1 MKITTG
7 LFCVSLAAGATAIS
21 GCASQPKLTHEQAL
35 SQFQQVDELESGLQK
50 ARAENAKLLAPTS
63 YARVNSSLKKAM
75 AAAQN
80 NKAEVANEAAT
91 EGLKSL
97 DKLNRD
103 AQSSRDVLAEVLQA
117 RDRAYAADAKT
128 MQGDKIIGLDEQLME
143 TSELVEKGD
152 LEKAKQ
158 RRPKLIDE
166 YAKLELVALKQGTV
180 EKAKTAIVNAK
191 KQGAERHAPKTIAQA
206 EEEIALTVSIL
217 NADRTQTEKA
227 DQHANK
233 AKWLAE
239 QSAAITETIKDF
251 DRRDY
256 SMEDVV
262 LWQQQQ
268 LAIANQPL
276 GGTLPFNEPSDK
288 AALSL
293 KNAVTNLL
301 SEKETQLQ
309 QLQAAAEKDQQSQAQ
324 LQAAEAKIA
333 ALTSGNQAEIAQ
345 QQSSSKAELTAR
357 EAELAK
363 QMSAH
368 DAELAS
374 QLTARE
380 AAIAQQLSA
389 HDAELAK
396 QQSANEAEKE
406 RLRLEF
412 EAQLAKTEKDTQ
424 ALQEKDRAEQ
434 QKFETVQ
441 AMFSEKEATVYRQL
455 QNVLI
460 SAHGFSFPSGQSEI
474 QADNFPLM
482 NKIVEA
488 IKTFPNAR
496 IEVGGHTDASGN
508 DTTNQKLS
516 EARAAKVAK
525 LLKEVGGI
533 AADRISSR
541 GFGEAK
547 PVASNETPKGR
558 AENRRVEIKIV
569 N

>member
-7 LFCVSLAAGATAIS
+7 LFCVSLAVGATDIS

-35 SQFQQVDELESGLQK
+35 SQYQQVERLDSGLQK
-50 ARAENAKLLAPTS
+50 ARTENAELLAPTS
-63 YARVNSSLKKAM
+63 YAKASSSLKKAM
-75 AAAQN
+75 LAAQN
-80 NKAEVANEAAT
+80 NKAEAANEAAT

-103 AQSSRDVLAEVLQA
+103 AQSSRELLAEVLQV
-117 RDRAYAADAKT
+117 RDRAYAADAKAL
-128 MQGDKIIGLDEQLME
+128 QGDKILDLDEQLIE

-158 RRPKLIDE
+158 IRPKLIDE

-180 EKAKTAIVNAK
+180 EKAKSAIVNAK
-191 KQGAERHAPKTIAQA
+191 KQGAERHAPKTLTQA

-239 QSAAITETIKDF
+239 QSASITETIKDF

-293 KNAVTNLL
+293 KSAVANLL
-301 SEKETQLQ
+301 SEKEAQQQ

-324 LQAAEAKIA
+324 LQAAEEKIA
-333 ALTSGNQAEIAQ
+333 ALTSGNQAEMAK
-345 QQSSSKAELTAR
+345 QQSSSKAQLTAR

-363 QMSAH
+363 QLSTR
-368 DAELAS
+368 DAELAN
-374 QLTARE
+374 QLSARE
-380 AAIAQQLSA
+380 A
-389 HDAELAK
+389 EMAK
-396 QQSANEAEKE
+396 QLSANEAEKE

-412 EAQLAKTEKDTQ
+412 EAQLAQTEKDKL
-424 ALQEKDRAEQ
+424 ALQEKDEAEQ
-434 QKFETVQ
+434 QKFENIQ
-441 AMFSEKEATVYRQL
+441 AMFSEEEATVYRQL

-482 NKIVEA
+482 NKIVDA

-496 IEVGGHTDASGN
+496 IEVGGHTDSSGS
-508 DTTNQKLS
+508 DAANQKLS

-525 LLKEVGGI
+525 FLKEVGGI
-533 AADRISSR
+533 AADRVSSR

-547 PVASNETPKGR
+547 PVASNETREGR
-558 AENRRVEIKIV
+558 AENRRVDIKIV

>member
-7 LFCVSLAAGATAIS
+7 LFCVSLAVGATAIS

-35 SQFQQVDELESGLQK
+35 SQYQQVEKLESGLQK
-50 ARAENAKLLAPTS
+50 ARTENAELLAPTS
-63 YARVNSSLKKAM
+63 YDKANSALKKAM
-75 AAAQN
+75 SAAQN
-80 NKAEVANEAAT
+80 NKAEAANEAAT
-91 EGLKSL
+91 EGLKNL

-103 AQSSRDVLAEVLQA
+103 AQSSRELLAEVLQA
-117 RDRAYAADAKT
+117 RDRAYAADAKAL
-128 MQGDKIIGLDEQLME
+128 QGDKILELDEQLIE

-158 RRPKLIDE
+158 QRPKLIDE
-166 YAKLELVALKQGTV
+166 YAKLELVALKQGTI
-180 EKAKTAIVNAK
+180 EKAKSAIVNAK
-191 KQGAERHAPKTIAQA
+191 KQGAERHAPKTLTQA

-239 QSAAITETIKDF
+239 QSASITETIKDF

-293 KNAVTNLL
+293 KSAVANLL
-301 SEKETQLQ
+301 SEKEAQQQ

-324 LQAAEAKIA
+324 LQAAEEKIA
-333 ALTSGNQAEIAQ
+333 ALTSGNQAEMAK
-345 QQSSSKAELTAR
+345 QQSSSKAQLTAR

-363 QMSAH
+363 QLSTR
-368 DAELAS
+368 DAELAN
-374 QLTARE
+374 QLSARE
-380 AAIAQQLSA
+380 A
-389 HDAELAK
+389 EMAK
-396 QQSANEAEKE
+396 QLSANEAEKE

-412 EAQLAKTEKDTQ
+412 EAQLAQTEKDKL
-424 ALQEKDRAEQ
+424 ALQEKDKAEQ
-434 QKFETVQ
+434 QKFENIQ
-441 AMFSEKEATVYRQL
+441 AMFSEEEATVYRQL

-482 NKIVEA
+482 NKIVDA

-496 IEVGGHTDASGN
+496 IEVGGHTDSSGS
-508 DTTNQKLS
+508 DAANQKLS

-525 LLKEVGGI
+525 FLKEVGGI
-533 AADRISSR
+533 AADRVSSR

-547 PVASNETPKGR
+547 PVASNETREGR
-558 AENRRVEIKIV
+558 AENRRVDIKIV